1 MISAADALIS
11 LKPGAQWVWSGT
23 EYSGLNWLDTEQTK
37 PTVEEINAEIE
48 RLKALELAKY
58 YQQPRQEEYPPLADL
73 ADALYWQSQGDNT
86 KMLEYIDACNT
97 VKAKYPKDMD
107 VPTAVVQA
115 INAVSLLTVPEEV
128 EEPQEEVSASP
139 QAVNGVSVDN
149 G

>member
-1 MISAADALIS
+1 MISPSDALIS
-11 LKPGAQWVWSGT
+11 LRPGAQWAWTGK

-37 PTVEEINAEIE
+37 PTAEEINAEIE
-48 RLKALELAKY
+48 RLKAAKLAAY
-58 YQQPRQEEYPPLADL
+58 YQEPRQGEYPPLADL

-86 KMLEYIDACNT
+86 KMVDYLDACNT
-97 VKAKYPKDMD
+97 VKQKYPKDMD

-128 EEPQEEVSASP
+128 EEEVSASP

>member
-1 MISAADALIS
+1 MISPSDALIS
-11 LKPGAQWVWSGT
+11 LRPGAQWSWSGV

-37 PTVEEINAEIE
+37 PTAEEINAEIE
-48 RLKALELAKY
+48 RLKAAKLASY
-58 YQQPRQEEYPPLADL
+58 YQEPRQGEYPPLADL

-86 KMLEYIDACNT
+86 KMVDYLDACNT
-97 VKAKYPKDMD
+97 VKQKYPKDMD

-128 EEPQEEVSASP
+128 EEEVSASP